1 MSGIQLEL
9 SGRRALVCGASAG
22 LGRSIALALAG
33 LGAEVIVLSRS
44 RERLAPLI
52 SELRSAGAPG
62 ARFIVSDLD
71 DLADFR
77 ERVAGIEVQIVVNN
91 TGGPEPGVLMREP
104 AEKLAAAFSRHVLAS
119 HILMQ
124 AALPAMKRASYG
136 RFINVLS
143 TSVREPLDNLGVS
156 NTIRGAMASWA
167 KTLSRELPPG
177 ITINN
182 VLPGFH
188 ATERLQALQEATA
201 SRLGVSL
208 EDVEREWLASVPE
221 ARIGDPDEFAQV
233 VAFLCSPAANYVR
246 GTSIPVDGGRL
257 RSI

>member
-1 MSGIQLEL
+1 MEL
-9 SGRRALVCGASAG
+9 TGRRAIVCGASAG
-22 LGRSIALALAG
+22 LGRAIALALAG
-33 LGAEVIVLSRS
+33 LGAEVIVLARS

-71 DLADFR
+71 DLEAFR
-77 ERVAGIEVQIVVNN
+77 QRIEGIEVQIVVNN
-91 TGGPEPGVLMREP
+91 TGGPDPGVLLRESTD
-104 AEKLAAAFSRHVLAS
+104 KLASAFSRHVLAAQV
-119 HILMQ
+119 LMQ
-124 AALPAMKRASYG
+124 AALPAMKRANYG

-156 NTIRGAMASWA
+156 NVIRAAMAAWA
-167 KTLSRELPPG
+167 KTLSRELPPR

-188 ATERLQALQEATA
+188 ATERLAQLQADLAA
-201 SRLGVSL
+201 RKGISL
-208 EDVEREWLASVPE
+208 EDVEREWLESVPE
-221 ARIGDPDEFAQV
+221 RRIGNPDELAQV

-246 GTSIPVDGGRL
+246 GASLPVDGGRL